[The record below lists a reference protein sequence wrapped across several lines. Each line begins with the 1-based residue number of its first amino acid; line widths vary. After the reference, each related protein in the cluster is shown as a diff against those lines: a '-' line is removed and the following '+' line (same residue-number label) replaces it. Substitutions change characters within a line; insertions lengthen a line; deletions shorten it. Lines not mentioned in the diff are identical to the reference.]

1 MAYSRSQRRSPFLK
15 FPVMDLKQGKRRRL
29 RERCLKILL
38 GSLRNDDA
46 DGNDDATKQ

>member
-1 MAYSRSQRRSPFLK
+1 MPSNKTEEKVKDEVAMS
-15 FPVMDLKQGKRRRL
+15 
-29 RERCLKILL
+29 L

>member
-1 MAYSRSQRRSPFLK
+1 MYFFSGIGSIERTLK
-15 FPVMDLKQGKRRRL
+15 EEV
-29 RERCLKILL
+29 

>member
-1 MAYSRSQRRSPFLK
+1 MASLHGTIYRPDRVGSQ
-15 FPVMDLKQGKRRRL
+15 
-29 RERCLKILL
+29 IL

>member
-1 MAYSRSQRRSPFLK
+1 MISIENLEDITSLASE
-15 FPVMDLKQGKRRRL
+15 M
-29 RERCLKILL
+29 L

>member
-1 MAYSRSQRRSPFLK
+1 MLGLDMENVRLKSHDKAHRRSA
-15 FPVMDLKQGKRRRL
+15 
-29 RERCLKILL
+29 IIL